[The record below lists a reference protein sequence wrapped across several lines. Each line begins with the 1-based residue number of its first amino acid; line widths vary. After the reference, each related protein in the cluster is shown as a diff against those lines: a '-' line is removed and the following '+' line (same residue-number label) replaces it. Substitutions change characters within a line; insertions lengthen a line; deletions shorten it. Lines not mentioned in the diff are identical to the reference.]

1 MPPCLLPTFR
11 SVELSRRIRLTNYST
26 VEVFTLKLGRLA
38 ASIGAGNIVS
48 DTRRSDFL
56 VAYPDVSL
64 QAAREKREE
73 FRKQHSSG
81 VDPGL
86 ARKEEKNA
94 RLRSTN
100 FEVLA
105 RKWHS
110 TFF

>member
-1 MPPCLLPTFR
+1 MSLTDIQIRRAKPKDKTYKLFDGRGLYLEITPTGSKYWRWKYRFGHKEKR
-11 SVELSRRIRLTNYST
+11 LSCG
-26 VEVFTLKLGRLA
+26 V
-38 ASIGAGNIVS
+38 
-48 DTRRSDFL
+48 
-56 VAYPDVSL
+56 YPDVSL